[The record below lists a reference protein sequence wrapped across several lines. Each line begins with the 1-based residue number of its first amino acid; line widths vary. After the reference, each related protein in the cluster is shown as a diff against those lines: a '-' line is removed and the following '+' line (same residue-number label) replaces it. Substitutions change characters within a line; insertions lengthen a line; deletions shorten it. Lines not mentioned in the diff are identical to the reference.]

1 VTADGGAGNPAGLR
15 ESAGELLRF
24 SAVGVVAFVIDAGT
38 LQTAL
43 WLGLDPYSGRVV
55 SYLFAA
61 TSAWAMNRRYT
72 FRVGSD
78 EGLAREWLAYL
89 GANAVGGL
97 INYGTYVAALW
108 ASDLA
113 RAWPVL
119 AVAAG
124 SVAGLFFNFA
134 VNKFYVF
141 RRTWGGG
148 ASAGGPEPPPITPQE
163 PGAR

>member
-1 VTADGGAGNPAGLR
+1 MPDPRLQ
-15 ESAGELLRF
+15 ESAGQFLRF
-24 SAVGVVAFVIDAGT
+24 SAVGVVAFLVDAGT
-38 LQTAL
+38 LQSAL

-72 FRVGSD
+72 FRVGSA
-78 EGLAREWLAYL
+78 EGLGREWLAYL
-89 GANAVGGL
+89 GANAFGGL
-97 INYGTYVAALW
+97 VNYGTYVAAIW

-119 AVAAG
+119 AVGAG

-134 VNKFYVF
+134 VNKYYVF
-141 RRTWGGG
+141 RQARVGT
-148 ASAGGPEPPPITPQE
+148 PI
-163 PGAR
+163 

>member
-1 VTADGGAGNPAGLR
+1 VPDPRLQ
-15 ESAGELLRF
+15 ESAGQFLRF

-78 EGLAREWLAYL
+78 EGLVREWLAYL
-89 GANAVGGL
+89 GTNAFGGL
-97 INYGTYVAALW
+97 VNYGTYVVALW

-119 AVAAG
+119 AVGAG

-134 VNKFYVF
+134 VNKYYVF
-141 RRTWGGG
+141 RQARVGT
-148 ASAGGPEPPPITPQE
+148 PI
-163 PGAR
+163 